1 MEQLVHRRSRRPLRL
16 PAALA
21 ALLAAL
27 ALLVGCEE
35 RRQDAP
41 AADRPA
47 ATLVATAG
55 YGPRE
60 LLSTRVEPDQSV
72 MRATRGA
79 TDVRTAYAGAYI
91 RSMLGLESDQ
101 AGTRDWFFSVNGLV
115 AAVGAKDVTLHD
127 GDVAWWDH
135 RDWGD
140 LQQAPA
146 MVGTWPAPWALPG
159 GRGPQVS
166 ADPPLDATLREAGA
180 RLVEGGDP
188 SFRVRVGASD
198 DIARRDPVWREALAD
213 PDRAGLTVTIADGA
227 VLALGPDGP
236 RTPVP
241 EARALIAA
249 VPTGPVPAD
258 GALLVVAGLDAD
270 AARAAA
276 EALARDPAM
285 VRLTYAVALDGEGN
299 VLRAGG
305 RAP

>member
-1 MEQLVHRRSRRPLRL
+1 MHRRSRRPVRL

-21 ALLAAL
+21 ALLAVL
-27 ALLVGCEE
+27 GLLLGCEE

-41 AADRPA
+41 AADAPA
-47 ATLVATAG
+47 ATLVATAD
-55 YGPRE
+55 YGARD
-60 LLSTRVEPDQSV
+60 LLSVRVEPGQSV

-79 TDVRTAYAGAYI
+79 TEVETAYAGAYVS
-91 RSMLGLESDQ
+91 SMLGLGSDRS
-101 AGTRDWFFSVNGLV
+101 GTRDWFFYVDGLV
-115 AAVGAKDVTLHD
+115 SSVGAKDVELHD
-127 GDVAWWDH
+127 GDAVWWDH

-140 LQQAPA
+140 LQEAPA
-146 MVGTWPAPWALPG
+146 VVGAWPLPWALPDD
-159 GRGPQVS
+159 RGPQVS
-166 ADPPLDATLREAGA
+166 ADPPLDAPLGEAGA
-180 RLVEGGDP
+180 RLVQGDP

-198 DIARRDPVWREALAD
+198 DIARRDPVWRAALAD

-227 VLALGPDGP
+227 VTAIGPGGGP

-241 EARALIAA
+241 GARALIAA
-249 VPTGPVPAD
+249 VPTGTVPED

-276 EALARDPAM
+276 DALARDPGL
-285 VRLTYAVALDGEGN
+285 VRLTYAVALDGEGH